1 MTDEATAEPTKR
13 PPDRPA
19 IPRAKRSG
27 LTLVVLAISVVI
39 LGGYTAVA
47 MTQRELSSVDK
58 DEIPG
63 SVRSSPGGYRS
74 YSFWHSG
81 YHGGK

>member
-1 MTDEATAEPTKR
+1 MTESVTPPPR
-13 PPDRPA
+13 PPDHPPVPRQRPSFLAVFA
-19 IPRAKRSG
+19 IG
-27 LTLVVLAISVVI
+27 FGVLVI
-39 LGGYTAVA
+39 GGYTALAVS
-47 MTQRELSSVDK
+47 QRELRSADK

>member
-1 MTDEATAEPTKR
+1 MTELTKPTDKR
-13 PPDRPA
+13 PPDRPPM
-19 IPRAKRSG
+19 PRAGRSV
-27 LTLVVLAISVVI
+27 LTIVVVAIGVVI

-47 MTQRELSSVDK
+47 VTQRELTSVDK